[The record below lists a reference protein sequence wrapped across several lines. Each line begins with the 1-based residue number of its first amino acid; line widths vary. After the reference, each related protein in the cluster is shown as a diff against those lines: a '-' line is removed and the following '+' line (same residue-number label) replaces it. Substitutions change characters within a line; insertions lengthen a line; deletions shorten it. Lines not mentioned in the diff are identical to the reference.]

1 MNADQDITDSSRPVS
16 SLDTLKALHAR
27 QGELCDMMESLAD
40 KLPSA
45 QRAACLEA
53 AWAATTIIGPLHAL
67 EETCFFPLL
76 QQRLASA
83 PHIQVSIDRSLQE
96 HAEDRDATLE
106 IVGSLKRLADGCPRP
121 EIDPISYQLRAFFV
135 GLRRHQARELEVL
148 FPVAMEKFTA
158 EDQFVLEEALAR
170 GFGAEIRKR

>member
-1 MNADQDITDSSRPVS
+1 MNADQDIADSSRPAS

-27 QGELCDMMESLAD
+27 QGELCDMTESLAD
-40 KLPSA
+40 TLPSA
-45 QRAACLEA
+45 QRADCLGA

-106 IVGSLKRLADGCPRP
+106 IVGSLKRLADGYPRP

-148 FPVAMEKFTA
+148 FPVARRAFTD
-158 EDQFVLEEALAR
+158 EDHLALEGALAR
-170 GFGAEIRKR
+170 GFGTGLRQR